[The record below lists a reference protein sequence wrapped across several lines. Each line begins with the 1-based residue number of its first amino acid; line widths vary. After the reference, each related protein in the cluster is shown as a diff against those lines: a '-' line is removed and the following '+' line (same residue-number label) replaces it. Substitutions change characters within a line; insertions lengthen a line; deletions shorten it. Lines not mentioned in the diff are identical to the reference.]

1 MDKSSK
7 ITKFFK
13 SDNKKKDDSNLD
25 SEKTG
30 KDVGNQVL
38 NTDYFKN
45 DRTEER
51 TFFDKPNQPVINF
64 PKNKQNRKFQAN
76 WYTKF
81 SWLEYDI
88 SRDAAFCFI
97 CKQYRTFEN
106 EKCAFKLTGFNN
118 WHNATN
124 TFSVH
129 ENTESH
135 KTNTIR
141 LLNRIN
147 IEKNGSKS
155 CASQLNS
162 QHAKEVEANRKY
174 LIHTIQVIHFLA
186 KQGLAFRGN
195 NENEKTS
202 KNMGNFLEL
211 MKFHQTMLPELQ
223 QFSESKIA
231 KYTSPTIQNEII
243 NLISKQIINSNLPS
257 KFYAIICDET
267 MDLSRKEML
276 ALCLRKVD
284 DDLNVHENFFGFYR
298 AKIQSA
304 DGIFNLIKSVLE
316 EELNLDTQHMVA
328 QSFDGAATMARIKTG
343 VAKRFTDLIPHAV
356 FVHCYAHKLNLALQ
370 DATNKLKAVSDVL
383 LIVQNVSVFVERSA
397 KRHTLFE
404 HLQGDE
410 KKATLHNFCATR
422 WSSRYLALKSFV
434 KLYKYLL
441 TFLEIVD
448 DDNDK
453 TIGAAAR
460 GFLKQVKNFDFVFYC
475 NVLLILFE
483 KTHML
488 SKFLQMPNNNI
499 VQALELCDV
508 TILDLN
514 TMKNNYIEIL
524 ESVKKICEEEY
535 IDTVLEPISKKRKNY
550 SLEVETNA
558 DKYKKSFNHIIDVY
572 ISELQIRFSKN
583 EFKSI
588 IAMYNLIML
597 KNEKEHAEYNYNDL
611 IKYEKLV
618 DLERLKTENSNF
630 INYKIKFDNLNWKDL
645 NNVIKNF
652 VDNDLKCFYQE
663 IFKLLKIYLT
673 IPISSAEAERAF
685 SVLKLL
691 KTWLRTAMEDDRLSA
706 LGIIKMASNMMI
718 DYDLIL
724 EEFIKIKERR
734 LLLV

>member
-1 MDKSSK
+1 
-7 ITKFFK
+7 
-13 SDNKKKDDSNLD
+13 
-25 SEKTG
+25 
-30 KDVGNQVL
+30 
-38 NTDYFKN
+38 
-45 DRTEER
+45 
-51 TFFDKPNQPVINF
+51 
-64 PKNKQNRKFQAN
+64 
-76 WYTKF
+76 
-81 SWLEYDI
+81 
-88 SRDAAFCFI
+88 
-97 CKQYRTFEN
+97 
-106 EKCAFKLTGFNN
+106 
-118 WHNATN
+118 
-124 TFSVH
+124 
-129 ENTESH
+129 
-135 KTNTIR
+135 
-141 LLNRIN
+141 
-147 IEKNGSKS
+147 
-155 CASQLNS
+155 
-162 QHAKEVEANRKY
+162 
-174 LIHTIQVIHFLA
+174 
-186 KQGLAFRGN
+186 
-195 NENEKTS
+195 
-202 KNMGNFLEL
+202 MGNFLEL

-284 DDLNVHENFFGFYR
+284 DGLNVHENFFGFYR

-328 QSFDGAATMARIKTG
+328 QSFDGAATMAGIKTG

-514 TMKNNYIEIL
+514 TTKNNYIEIL

-618 DLERLKTENSNF
+618 DLEKP
-630 INYKIKFDNLNWKDL
+630 KF
-645 NNVIKNF
+645 
-652 VDNDLKCFYQE
+652 
-663 IFKLLKIYLT
+663 
-673 IPISSAEAERAF
+673 
-685 SVLKLL
+685 
-691 KTWLRTAMEDDRLSA
+691 
-706 LGIIKMASNMMI
+706 
-718 DYDLIL
+718 
-724 EEFIKIKERR
+724 
-734 LLLV
+734 

>member
-1 MDKSSK
+1 M
-7 ITKFFK
+7 
-13 SDNKKKDDSNLD
+13 
-25 SEKTG
+25 
-30 KDVGNQVL
+30 
-38 NTDYFKN
+38 
-45 DRTEER
+45 
-51 TFFDKPNQPVINF
+51 
-64 PKNKQNRKFQAN
+64 
-76 WYTKF
+76 
-81 SWLEYDI
+81 
-88 SRDAAFCFI
+88 
-97 CKQYRTFEN
+97 
-106 EKCAFKLTGFNN
+106 
-118 WHNATN
+118 
-124 TFSVH
+124 
-129 ENTESH
+129 
-135 KTNTIR
+135 
-141 LLNRIN
+141 
-147 IEKNGSKS
+147 
-155 CASQLNS
+155 NS

-174 LIHTIQVIHFLA
+174 LIHTIQVIHFLG

-223 QFSESKIA
+223 QYSESKIT

-243 NLISKQIINSNLPS
+243 NLISKQIIISNLPS

-284 DDLNVHENFFGFYR
+284 DGLNVHENFFGFYR

-304 DGIFNLIKSVLE
+304 DGIFNLIKYVLE
-316 EELNLDTQHMVA
+316 EELKLDTQLMVA
-328 QSFDGAATMARIKTG
+328 QSFDGAATMAGIKTG

-370 DATNKLKAVSDVL
+370 DATNKLKAVSDIL

-460 GFLKQVKNFDFVFYC
+460 GFLKQVKNFDFVFYS

-499 VQALELCDV
+499 VHALELCDV
-508 TILDLN
+508 TIMDLN
-514 TMKNNYIEIL
+514 TLKNNYDEIL
-524 ESVKKICEEEY
+524 ESVKNKCEEEN
-535 IDTVLEPISKKRKNY
+535 IDTVLEPMSKKRKTHA
-550 SLEVETNA
+550 LEVETNA
-558 DKYKKSFNHIIDVY
+558 EKYKKSFNNIIDVY

-611 IKYEKLV
+611 IKYDKFV
-618 DLERLKTENSNF
+618 DLERLKTESSSF

-652 VDNDLKCFYQE
+652 VENDLKSFYQE

-706 LGIIKMASNMMI
+706 LGIIKMASNMII
-718 DYDLIL
+718 DYELIL